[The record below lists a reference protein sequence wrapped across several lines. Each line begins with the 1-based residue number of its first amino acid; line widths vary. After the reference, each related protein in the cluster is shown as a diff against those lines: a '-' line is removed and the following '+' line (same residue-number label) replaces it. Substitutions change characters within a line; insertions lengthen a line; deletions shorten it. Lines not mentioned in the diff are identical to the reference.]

1 MSEHVFTD
9 DEIRQIIDVINRT
22 KHTQY
27 IGARYVPIF
36 GRVNEDNIDW
46 DNSEPYEP
54 LTIVLHQGNS
64 YTSRQYVPAG
74 VEITNEQ
81 YWANTGNYN
90 AQVERY
96 RQEVRSFDGRIT
108 ANETAITGV
117 NGVLGALGASD
128 VELASALAK
137 TIDDTKKLSDANAN
151 GIARNDTAIANKA
164 DKTSVYTKTE
174 SDGKYLTKT
183 AADETTELVV
193 IGDSYAQGIGA
204 SDTAHQFANIVA
216 DSLGLNPHNYAIGGT
231 GFNNQGGGGNG
242 RFDNQMA
249 TAVNDKSYPHD
260 KVKYV
265 IVEGGTNDWGD
276 TTTARTVTQTIC
288 EQAAENFP
296 NARILF
302 VLTQGVG
309 PGSVG
314 LYPANKVINYPA
326 IQEAASQYDNADV
339 LRGDFWFNIWNAAD
353 FSSGDMIHPNNNG
366 HQFIASRIIC
376 ALRYG
381 DFSKIENLRS
391 SHSQGFVTINEEHK
405 ENISDFSTIMYFIGN
420 GLGDLTIR
428 FRYTVQAD
436 EINASGT
443 YYQIDKA
450 LLDFPDNVQI
460 KYPNI
465 SPLEYS
471 VSKAGTTYAFSSK
484 HGIANL
490 FNFSS
495 PLKFC
500 PGTIAG
506 LPAGTANAGDKLIF
520 SVKCVFPY
528 FGYSH

>member
-1 MSEHVFTD
+1 MADGKTFTD
-9 DEIRQIIDVINRT
+9 EEIAEIMKLLDATRR
-22 KHTQY
+22 TQY

-36 GRVNEDNIDW
+36 GRKGDTSIEW
-46 DNSEPYEP
+46 DGTAPYEP

-74 VEITNEQ
+74 VDITNGQ

-90 AQVERY
+90 AQVEQY
-96 RQEVRSFDGRIT
+96 RQEVATFDGRIT
-108 ANETAITGV
+108 ENTATANEIKLNYLKKTDAQNTYATKTA
-117 NGVLGALGASD
+117 L
-128 VELASALAK
+128 
-137 TIDDTKKLSDANAN
+137 
-151 GIARNDTAIANKA
+151 NDT
-164 DKTSVYTKTE
+164 KTSVYTKTE

-183 AADETTELVV
+183 AADEATELVV

-204 SDTAHQFANIVA
+204 SDTAHRYANIVA
-216 DSLGLNPHNYAIGGT
+216 NSLGLNLHNYAIGGT

-242 RFDNQMA
+242 RFDNQMN
-249 TAVNDKSYPHD
+249 TAVNDRSCPHD

-309 PGSVG
+309 PGEIG
-314 LYPANKVINYPA
+314 LCPANKVINYPA

-339 LRGDFWFNIWNAAD
+339 LRGDFWFNIWNASD
-353 FSSGDMIHPNNNG
+353 LSSGDMIHPNDNG

-381 DFSKIENLRS
+381 DFSKIENIRS
-391 SHSQGFVTINEEHK
+391 SYSQEYVKVNEEHK
-405 ENISDFSTIMYFIGN
+405 ENISYFSGIAYFIGN
-420 GLGDLTIR
+420 GLCDLTIK
-428 FRYTVQAD
+428 FQYTVQSD
-436 EINASGT
+436 EIDASGT
-443 YYQIDKA
+443 WYKINKA

-471 VSKAGTTYAFSSK
+471 VSKAGTTNTFATR
-484 HGIANL
+484 HADANL
-490 FNFSS
+490 FDFNS

-500 PGTIAG
+500 PGTIGG
-506 LPAGTANAGDKLIF
+506 LPAGTAKAGDKLNFRI
-520 SVKCVFPY
+520 KCVFPY
-528 FGYSH
+528 FGYSN